1 MSLLR
6 AVETAPLTPKV
17 RSQALA
23 FADAIR
29 IGGSAAP
36 TLADQLSLL
45 LDKSGYLA
53 MLRDS
58 RAEKTKGQM
67 ENLQELLGLAGSFHS
82 ARELLDHA

>member
-1 MSLLR
+1 MCNTPARGLGPKAQETIEAEATWRSVSLLR

-29 IGGSAAP
+29 IGGSTAL

-45 LDKSGYLA
+45 LDNSGYRA

-58 RAEKTKGQM
+58 RAEET
-67 ENLQELLGLAGSFHS
+67 
-82 ARELLDHA
+82 